1 MRRSR
6 VFSSAFPHPRDAVLL
21 ELDSVTTYRGPA
33 QVLRGVSLAVDNDE
47 VVCLVG
53 RNGAGRTTIIESILG
68 LLPVRSG
75 TIRFRNADITRLP
88 PHKRAKR
95 GIGYAPED
103 SGVFPEL
110 TVAENLMI
118 SGWLS
123 ETAEGDATEAR
134 VFTVFPE
141 VKLLRPRQ
149 GMNLSGGQKK
159 MVAIARALALSPYLL
174 ILDEAFEGLAPA
186 VVKRFRD
193 AVAMIKGMGISILIA
208 ESNLASAAAIAD
220 RLYVVERGE
229 IIFHGAPAEA
239 MADAMVMRTLRG

>member
-1 MRRSR
+1 M
-6 VFSSAFPHPRDAVLL
+6 LL

-33 QVLRGVSLAVDNDE
+33 QILRGISLAVDNDE

-75 TIRFRNADITRLP
+75 TIRFRDTDITRLP

-123 ETAEGDATEAR
+123 DTAEGVKTEER
-134 VFTVFPE
+134 VFAVFPE

-159 MVAIARALALSPYLL
+159 MVAIARALALAPYLL

-193 AVAMIKGMGISILIA
+193 AVTMIKGMGISILIA

-229 IIFHGAPAEA
+229 IIFDGAPAAA
-239 MADAMVMRTLRG
+239 MADETVMRTLRG

>member
-1 MRRSR
+1 
-6 VFSSAFPHPRDAVLL
+6 VLL
-21 ELDSVTTYRGPA
+21 ELDRITTYRGPA
-33 QVLRGVSLAVDNDE
+33 QILRGVSLAVKEDE

-75 TIRFRNADITRLP
+75 RIRFRNTDITRLP
-88 PHKRAKR
+88 PHKRAR
-95 GIGYAPED
+95 CGIGYAPED
-103 SGVFPEL
+103 SGVFPDL

-123 ETAEGDATEAR
+123 ETAEGNEAEGR

-141 VKLLRPRQ
+141 VKLLRPRR

-159 MVAIARALALSPYLL
+159 MVAIARALALAPYLL
-174 ILDEAFEGLAPA
+174 VLDEAFEGLAPA

-193 AVAMIKGMGISILIA
+193 AVAMIKDMGISILIA

-229 IIFHGAPAEA
+229 IIFEGTPAEA
-239 MADAMVMRTLRG
+239 IANETVMRTLRG

>member
-1 MRRSR
+1 
-6 VFSSAFPHPRDAVLL
+6 VLL
-21 ELDSVTTYRGPA
+21 ELDGITTYRGQA
-33 QVLRGVSLAVDNDE
+33 QILRGVSLAVNKDE

-53 RNGAGRTTIIESILG
+53 RNGAGRTTIIESIMG
-68 LLPVRSG
+68 LLPIRSG
-75 TIRFRNADITRLP
+75 TIRFRDADITRLP
-88 PHKRAKR
+88 PHKRAKC

-103 SGVFPEL
+103 TGIFPEL

-118 SGWLS
+118 SRWLS
-123 ETAEGDATEAR
+123 KTAEGDETEAR

-159 MVAIARALALSPYLL
+159 MVAIARALALAPYLL

-193 AVAMIKGMGISILIA
+193 AVTMIKGMGIAILIA

-229 IIFHGAPAEA
+229 IIFHGVPTEA
-239 MADAMVMRTLRG
+239 MADAAVMRTLRG

>member
-1 MRRSR
+1 M
-6 VFSSAFPHPRDAVLL
+6 LL
-21 ELDSVTTYRGPA
+21 ELDQVTTYRGPA
-33 QVLRGVSLAVDNDE
+33 QILRGISLDVDNDE

-53 RNGAGRTTIIESILG
+53 RNGAGRTTIIESITG

-75 TIRFRNADITRLP
+75 TIRFRDTDITRLP
-88 PHKRAKR
+88 PHKRAKC

-103 SGVFPEL
+103 SGIFPEL

-123 ETAEGDATEAR
+123 ETARGEETETR
-134 VFTVFPE
+134 VFSVFPE
-141 VKLLRPRQ
+141 VKQLQPRQ

-159 MVAIARALALSPYLL
+159 MVAIARALALAPYLL

-186 VVKRFRD
+186 IVKRFRD
-193 AVAMIKGMGISILIA
+193 AVTMIKGMGIAILIA
-208 ESNLASAAAIAD
+208 ESNLTSAAAIAD

-229 IIFHGAPAEA
+229 IIFEGAPAEA
-239 MADAMVMRTLRG
+239 MADETVMRTLRG

>member
-1 MRRSR
+1 M
-6 VFSSAFPHPRDAVLL
+6 LL
-21 ELDSVTTYRGPA
+21 ELDTITTYRGSA
-33 QVLRGVSLAVDNDE
+33 QILRGISLVVNEDE

-75 TIRFRNADITRLP
+75 TFRFRDADITRLP
-88 PHKRAKR
+88 PHKRAKC

-103 SGVFPEL
+103 TGVFPEL

-118 SGWLS
+118 SRWLS
-123 ETAEGDATEAR
+123 ETAEGDETDER
-134 VFTVFPE
+134 VFAVFPE
-141 VKLLRPRQ
+141 VKLLGPRQ
-149 GMNLSGGQKK
+149 GLNLSGGQKK

-193 AVAMIKGMGISILIA
+193 AVTMIKGMGISILIA

-229 IIFHGAPAEA
+229 IIFAGAPADA
-239 MADAMVMRTLRG
+239 MADDTVMRTLRG

>member
-1 MRRSR
+1 L
-6 VFSSAFPHPRDAVLL
+6 LL
-21 ELDSVTTYRGPA
+21 ELDSITTYRGSA
-33 QVLRGVSLAVDNDE
+33 QILRGISLVANEDE

-75 TIRFRNADITRLP
+75 TIRFRDADITRLP
-88 PHKRAKR
+88 PHKRAKC

-103 SGVFPEL
+103 TGVFPEL

-118 SGWLS
+118 SRWLS
-123 ETAEGDATEAR
+123 ETAEGDETDER
-134 VFTVFPE
+134 VFAVFPE
-141 VKLLRPRQ
+141 VKLLGPRQ
-149 GMNLSGGQKK
+149 GLNLSGGQKK

-193 AVAMIKGMGISILIA
+193 AVTMIKGMGISILIA

-229 IIFHGAPAEA
+229 IIFAGAPADA
-239 MADAMVMRTLRG
+239 MADDTVMRTLRG

>member
-1 MRRSR
+1 M
-6 VFSSAFPHPRDAVLL
+6 LL
-21 ELDSVTTYRGPA
+21 EVDSITTYRGPA
-33 QVLRGVSLAVDNDE
+33 QILRGVSLAVNDDE

-68 LLPVRSG
+68 LLPIRSG
-75 TIRFRNADITRLP
+75 AIRFRDADITRLP
-88 PHKRAKR
+88 PHKRAKC

-103 SGVFPEL
+103 TGVFPEL

-118 SGWLS
+118 SRWLS
-123 ETAEGDATEAR
+123 ETAKGDETEAR

-159 MVAIARALALSPYLL
+159 MVAIARALALAPYLL

-193 AVAMIKGMGISILIA
+193 AVTMIKGMGISILIA

-239 MADAMVMRTLRG
+239 MADATVMRTLRG